1 MDGSVMELKKHTNL
15 FSERIHLLDE
25 TADKQLA
32 KELIQMHE
40 KKCTACQDDRLKC
53 ATNPACKDRNFLN
66 TLIEIGVATEDLP
79 SFCYSL
85 NIEHIRRFILE
96 KKGRAVENR
105 RLPIKDLLQIL
116 SVSSIRHFTTKF
128 KKIWSNFSQI
138 QENDVMLV
146 AGDNLLFRFDFH
158 RGIVTINPT
167 KDPITSY
174 EVFKLYSMLFSSI
187 YELPIVVKDYTSNW
201 WNLSIEVKGADSAN
215 IRAIQRSKLADA
227 FESIYS
233 NEVDNKI
240 HLEAEVVL
248 TNGPP
253 FLLVEQLQELFASAS
268 KLGE

>member
-1 MDGSVMELKKHTNL
+1 MEIKKHSNL
-15 FSERIHLLDE
+15 FSDRIHLLDE

-66 TLIEIGVATEDLP
+66 TLIEIGVEPEDLP
-79 SFCYSL
+79 AYCYNLHTAHVS
-85 NIEHIRRFILE
+85 RFILE
-96 KKGRAVENR
+96 KKGRVVDNR
-105 RLPIKDLLQIL
+105 RLPIKDLLQAL

-138 QENDVMLV
+138 QEDDVMLV
-146 AGDNLLFRFDFH
+146 AGDKLLFRFDFH
-158 RGIVTINPT
+158 RGIVTVNPT

-174 EVFKLYSMLFSSI
+174 EVFKLYSTLFSSI
-187 YELPIVVKDYTSNW
+187 YELPITVKDYTSNW
-201 WNLSIEVKGADSAN
+201 WNLSIEVKGADSASV
-215 IRAIQRSKLADA
+215 RGLLRSKLADA

-233 NEVDNKI
+233 KEVDNKF
-240 HLEAEVVL
+240 HLEVEVVS
-248 TNGPP
+248 TDPP
-253 FLLVEQLQELFASAS
+253 TFLLVEQLQELFVSAS